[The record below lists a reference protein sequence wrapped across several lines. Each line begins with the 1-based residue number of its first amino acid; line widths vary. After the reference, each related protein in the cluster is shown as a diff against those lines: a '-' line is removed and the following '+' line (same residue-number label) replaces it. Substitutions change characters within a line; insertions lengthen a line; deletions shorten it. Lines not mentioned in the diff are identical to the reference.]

1 MYMWH
6 NKIKEIF
13 EDDTVTVSALI
24 KDETIWL
31 SQKAMAELF
40 GIDKSGIRRHLAKIF
55 ETDELDEE
63 VVVAKIAR
71 LWRKVCK

>member
-24 KDETIWL
+24 KDETI
-31 SQKAMAELF
+31 
-40 GIDKSGIRRHLAKIF
+40 
-55 ETDELDEE
+55 
-63 VVVAKIAR
+63 
-71 LWRKVCK
+71 